1 MDRNLKVVAFKRSSA
16 YVHHRAMMNRRE
28 NNIVDALELMRRAV
42 EAAPEN
48 REYRLD
54 LAELYCEMGCHEQS
68 TQLLLDMLAEDDG
81 PSECYYGLALNQ
93 LGMNDL
99 TGARRS
105 LSLYKRRDPEGAH
118 LEEVQRLTEELDF
131 FGELSHPVNRKL
143 HRAASIANRAC
154 DAMKADMPE
163 KACRLFDKAAAKG
176 IIHKNQAANRKSG
189 VMLRVNKAFQ

>member
-93 LGMNDL
+93 LGMNDP
-99 TGARRS
+99 TRREPTWRRCSGWRRS
-105 LSLYKRRDPEGAH
+105 WTF
-118 LEEVQRLTEELDF
+118 LE
-131 FGELSHPVNRKL
+131 S
-143 HRAASIANRAC
+143 
-154 DAMKADMPE
+154 
-163 KACRLFDKAAAKG
+163 
-176 IIHKNQAANRKSG
+176 
-189 VMLRVNKAFQ
+189 

>member
-42 EAAPEN
+42 ESAPDN

-68 TQLLLDMLAEDDG
+68 TRLLLDMLAEGDG

-99 TGARRS
+99 AGARRS
-105 LSLYKRRDPEGAH
+105 LSLYRRKEPEGAH
-118 LEEVQRLTEELDF
+118 LEEVERL
-131 FGELSHPVNRKL
+131 
-143 HRAASIANRAC
+143 
-154 DAMKADMPE
+154 
-163 KACRLFDKAAAKG
+163 AAATG
-176 IIHKNQAANRKSG
+176 VSIYGGDAIVRADGSFCLIDFNDWPSFSRCREEAAD
-189 VMLRVNKAFQ
+189 VVTELVVNGNI